1 MKLASVI
8 AVLVTGIA
16 GSPVFAHHSFAA
28 FDNSKNVIVK
38 GTVKEFQ
45 WTNPHIFVQVLVPD
59 AAGRVEEWSL
69 ESVSVGT
76 ARRLGWRP
84 DIIKA
89 GDQVTAYL
97 HPLRDESNGKGGSLT
112 AVVLP
117 NGQVLGQIPK

>member
-8 AVLVTGIA
+8 AVLAAGLV
-16 GSPVFAHHSFAA
+16 GSPAFAHHSFAA
-28 FDNSKNVIVK
+28 FENSKNVIVM
-38 GTVKEFQ
+38 GTVKELQ
-45 WTNPHIFVQVLVPD
+45 WTNPHIFLQVLVPD
-59 AAGRVEEWSL
+59 ATGRVEEWSL

-76 ARRLGWRP
+76 ARRLGWKP
-84 DIIKA
+84 DILKA

-117 NGQVLGQIPK
+117 NGLVLGQIPK

>member
-1 MKLASVI
+1 MKPVVVVAILVAGIVGPSV
-8 AVLVTGIA
+8 
-16 GSPVFAHHSFAA
+16 SAHHSFAA
-28 FDNSKNVIVK
+28 FDNAKNVTLM
-38 GTVKEFQ
+38 GTVKELQ
-45 WTNPHIFVQVLVPD
+45 WTNPHIFLQILVTD
-59 AAGRVEEWSL
+59 ANGRVEEWSL

-76 ARRLGWRP
+76 ARRLGWKP
-84 DIIKA
+84 DILKT

>member
-8 AVLVTGIA
+8 AALTTGIMA
-16 GSPVFAHHSFAA
+16 SPAFGHLSFAA
-28 FDNSKNVIVK
+28 FDNAKNVIVM

-76 ARRLGWRP
+76 ARRLGWKP

-117 NGQVLGQIPK
+117 SGQVLGQIPK

>member
-8 AVLVTGIA
+8 AVLAVGIV

-28 FDNSKNVIVK
+28 FDNLKNVTIM
-38 GTVKEFQ
+38 GTVKELQ
-45 WTNPHIFVQVLVPD
+45 WTNPHIFVQVLVPVT
-59 AAGRVEEWSL
+59 GRVEEWSI

-112 AVVLP
+112 AIVLP